1 MTTPQEAR
9 AIADMLQTDIPA
21 GAVEAFR
28 SLASQVEALTAEL
41 ESWRFTNRIDE
52 LQRAHDSYKKQC
64 LDARR
69 MLCVYKSGPHPY
81 MDDGEASDCSTTPFI
96 DFLREDLEVIQKKLQ
111 ARDIAAIAKGTA

>member
-9 AIADMLQTDIPA
+9 ELAEHYADTTLVKPA
-21 GAVEAFR
+21 LR
-28 SLASQVEALTAEL
+28 SLAAQVEALTAEL

-52 LQRAHDSYKKQC
+52 LRRAHDSYKKQC